1 MLSIYFII
9 IPTTYQEL
17 AQYTYAAVEVGI
29 DGRPLH
35 FIPANKT
42 NSMIEAAKDA
52 PHIGHCLPSA

>member
-1 MLSIYFII
+1 MLSIYSI
-9 IPTTYQEL
+9 IPGTYQEL

-29 DGRPLH
+29 DGRSLQ

-52 PHIGHCLPSA
+52 PHIGHCAPSA